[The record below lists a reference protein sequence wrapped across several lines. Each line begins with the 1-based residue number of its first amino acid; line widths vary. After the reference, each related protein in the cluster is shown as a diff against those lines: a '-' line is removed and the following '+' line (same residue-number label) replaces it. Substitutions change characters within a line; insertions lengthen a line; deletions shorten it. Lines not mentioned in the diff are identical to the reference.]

1 MMPGVM
7 ERVRREVERCDCLE
21 GFVTFMSG
29 AGGTGSGLGSLVSE
43 ALREEYTK
51 KYRLNQ
57 LIWPHQASRDV
68 IIQDYNLIFTLAS
81 LYRCS
86 DGILTIQ
93 NDHVHSICSR
103 VLGLKDFSFSDMN
116 QVLIGTVLMYV
127 CSKWHEPFGLGR
139 VAKDHSLSLSQRPLR
154 DICSFVFAAVLLT
167 QPLLHGPVSANTYS
181 L

>member
-127 CSKWHEPFGLGR
+127 LNGTSPLVS
-139 VAKDHSLSLSQRPLR
+139 VALRRITLSLSQRPLR
-154 DICSFVFAAVLLT
+154 DICSFGFGAVLLT
-167 QPLLHGPVSANTYS
+167 H
-181 L
+181 